1 MNASIRPSV
10 LRGSVEAVSSK
21 SMAHRLLVLAMLA
34 DQPCEFVCNTTSLDI
49 EATARC
55 LQALQDVRHSQDPSH
70 KDGEFCVLD
79 CGESGTTLRFLLPV
93 ACALGIHARFEC
105 HGRLM
110 ERPLAPLDRELY
122 NHGIALRK
130 EGHSIL
136 ATGKL
141 TPGRFV
147 LPGDVSSQY
156 VSGLLLATSVLG
168 RPSEIWVSTP
178 VQSRPYITLT
188 TRALELFG
196 QDVSCGSVVYEG
208 VTYERFFVDPKTLV
222 APIRCVVEGDWSNAA
237 FWLAAGTLEQEGL
250 TVFGLDPTS
259 PQGDRAILAALAG
272 FGARIARRTDAVRA
286 TLDNPRAARIDVGA
300 IPDLVPPLAA
310 IAATAPGTSKLTNA
324 SRLRLKESDRLASVS
339 AAINALGGHARI
351 MEDDLVIRGVE
362 CLSGGVIDAC
372 NDHRI
377 AMMGAVMATHA
388 TGDVVITDAECVA
401 KSYPTFWQDYAS
413 LGGRVSLSSE
423 SEG

>member
-1 MNASIRPSV
+1 MV
-10 LRGSVEAVSSK
+10 KG
-21 SMAHRLLVLAMLA
+21 HLV
-34 DQPCEFVCNTTSLDI
+34 VT
-49 EATARC
+49 
-55 LQALQDVRHSQDPSH
+55 
-70 KDGEFCVLD
+70 G
-79 CGESGTTLRFLLPV
+79 
-93 ACALGIHARFEC
+93 
-105 HGRLM
+105 
-110 ERPLAPLDRELY
+110 
-122 NHGIALRK
+122 
-130 EGHSIL
+130 L
-136 ATGKL
+136 ATQRGEK
-141 TPGRFV
+141 
-147 LPGDVSSQY
+147 
-156 VSGLLLATSVLG
+156 
-168 RPSEIWVSTP
+168 
-178 VQSRPYITLT
+178 
-188 TRALELFG
+188 
-196 QDVSCGSVVYEG
+196 C
-208 VTYERFFVDPKTLV
+208 
-222 APIRCVVEGDWSNAA
+222 
-237 FWLAAGTLEQEGL
+237 
-250 TVFGLDPTS
+250 
-259 PQGDRAILAALAG
+259 
-272 FGARIARRTDAVRA
+272 IARRTDAVRA

-413 LGGRVSLSSE
+413 LGGRVTLSSE

>member
-1 MNASIRPSV
+1 MDATIQPST
-10 LRGSVEAVSSK
+10 LHGSVEAVSSK

-55 LQALQDVRHSQDPSH
+55 LQALQDVRHSQEQGCSNKAP
-70 KDGEFCVLD
+70 CVLD

-93 ACALGIHARFEC
+93 ACALGIPARFEC
-105 HGRLM
+105 HGRLIQ
-110 ERPLAPLDRELY
+110 RPLAPLDRELY
-122 NHGIALRK
+122 KHGVALER
-130 EGHSIL
+130 EDRAIL

-141 TPGRFV
+141 APGRFV
-147 LPGDVSSQY
+147 LPGDVSSQF
-156 VSGLLLATSVLG
+156 VSGLLLAASALD
-168 RPSEIWVSTP
+168 RPSEIWVSAP
-178 VQSRPYITLT
+178 VQSRPYVTLT

-196 QDVSCGSVVYEG
+196 QNVSCGSVVYEG
-208 VTYERFFVDPKTLV
+208 VTYERFFVDPKALV
-222 APIRCVVEGDWSNAA
+222 APTRCVVEGDWSNAA
-237 FWLAAGTLEQEGL
+237 FWLAAGTLEREGL
-250 TVFGLDPTS
+250 TVFGLDPAS

-286 TLDNPRAARIDVGA
+286 TMDCPRAARLDVSA

-324 SRLRLKESDRLASVS
+324 GRLRLKESDRLASVS

-362 CLSGGVIDAC
+362 RLVGGTVDAC

-388 TGDVVITDAECVA
+388 TGQVTITGADCIA
-401 KSYPTFWQDYAS
+401 KSYPTFWEDYAS
-413 LGGRVSLSSE
+413 LGGRVSLSSIG
-423 SEG
+423 EG